1 MYYYLERPWKT
12 TVGDRS
18 RRHGRG
24 FGTRLNVWRISLW
37 HFGQQLLVLYS
48 SIRKTWNPCFLG
60 SLRKPKARIGS
71 WYLAWGADQ
80 FPITNTTS
88 SPNLGLRRK
97 IDLSKRLS
105 VIMACG
111 GMSIEF
117 TENGR
122 LLRPGFTEAVK
133 AFYGY
138 AAIWLLIMGL
148 LSLSG
153 ITLLEFEILPD
164 STTGD
169 VGGNFILNCEPCRVS
184 CLPVEPLLENRDTNA
199 ISLNSATESKLP
211 IFLWLE
217 GF

>member
-1 MYYYLERPWKT
+1 M
-12 TVGDRS
+12 VG
-18 RRHGRG
+18 
-24 FGTRLNVWRISLW
+24 T
-37 HFGQQLLVLYS
+37 LLVEV
-48 SIRKTWNPCFLG
+48 
-60 SLRKPKARIGS
+60 
-71 WYLAWGADQ
+71 
-80 FPITNTTS
+80 
-88 SPNLGLRRK
+88 RRK

-164 STTGD
+164 STVLFG
-169 VGGNFILNCEPCRVS
+169 FPRFS
-184 CLPVEPLLENRDTNA
+184 LLLF
-199 ISLNSATESKLP
+199 SVPKLH
-211 IFLWLE
+211 WLLC
-217 GF
+217 